1 MYIINVYKNDM
12 YMKRI
17 DKISNKGDH
26 EYSNFTIIFC

>member
-17 DKISNKGDH
+17 DKISNKG

>member
-17 DKISNKGDH
+17 DKISNKD